1 MGGRDICSNGGP
13 APEIPRPL
21 PGAGRICDNPGISP
35 PTTPTSPAPWPPPAP
50 TAFGE
55 AGPRADAWTGPRNDA
70 WNDARNDARNDD
82 AAARRRAGRL
92 ALGALATAAG
102 AALSTPLFAAVGPVC
117 PLRRLTGIPCP
128 ACGST
133 TALAALATL
142 HPLDA
147 LAANPFTVA
156 AVAVGA
162 LGLGALAIGGRA
174 REAAE
179 GLRSRARSLPR
190 RAQVVALVALA
201 VASWTW
207 QLHRFDRW

>member
-1 MGGRDICSNGGP
+1 LGGRDICSNGGP
-13 APEIPRPL
+13 APEIPRL
-21 PGAGRICDNPGISP
+21 LSGADGICDNPGISRS
-35 PTTPTSPAPWPPPAP
+35 TTPTSPAAWPPPAP
-50 TAFGE
+50 TAVAEIG
-55 AGPRADAWTGPRNDA
+55 AGPDARSGPRN
-70 WNDARNDARNDD
+70 RGNDD
-82 AAARRRAGRL
+82 AVGRRRAARL
-92 ALGALATAAG
+92 ALGAVATAAG

-142 HPLDA
+142 RPLDA

-162 LGLGALAIGGRA
+162 LGVGALAVGGRTGDAAA
-174 REAAE
+174 R
-179 GLRSRARSLPR
+179 LRLRARSLPR
-190 RAQVVALVALA
+190 VAQVVAMAALA

>member
-1 MGGRDICSNGGP
+1 MGGRDTSSNGGP
-13 APEIPRPL
+13 APEIPRSG
-21 PGAGRICDNPGISP
+21 PGADRICDNPPISP
-35 PTTPTSPAPWPPPAP
+35 PTNPTSPAPWPLPSP
-50 TAFGE
+50 TAV
-55 AGPRADAWTGPRNDA
+55 AVGPGNGPGH
-70 WNDARNDARNDD
+70 DD

-92 ALGALATAAG
+92 ALGAVTAAAG
-102 AALSTPLFAAVGPVC
+102 AALSTPLFAAVGPLC

-162 LGLGALAIGGRA
+162 LGVGALAIGGRA
-174 REAAE
+174 RKAAADVR
-179 GLRSRARSLPR
+179 LRARSLPR
-190 RAQVVALVALA
+190 VAQVVALTVLA
-201 VASWTW
+201 GASWMW